1 MNLPVYDQLSR
12 RARRRLVGRALL
24 RALVT
29 SALLVTGY
37 YLLPFTRLSDAGE
50 VVLLVL
56 GLAALSGLIV
66 LQVRA
71 ILRAAYPAARAIE
84 ALAVSTPLFI
94 LLFATTYFLLGHSS
108 PSDFSQRMTRT
119 DALYFT
125 MTTFTT
131 TGFGD
136 ITARSEGTRLIV
148 TVQMLLDLIV
158 LGFGVRLFIGAVRT
172 GQQARTGAVDSAGP
186 AG

>member
-1 MNLPVYDQLSR
+1 
-12 RARRRLVGRALL
+12 
-24 RALVT
+24 
-29 SALLVTGY
+29 
-37 YLLPFTRLSDAGE
+37 
-50 VVLLVL
+50 
-56 GLAALSGLIV
+56 
-66 LQVRA
+66 
-71 ILRAAYPAARAIE
+71 
-84 ALAVSTPLFI
+84 
-94 LLFATTYFLLGHSS
+94 
-108 PSDFSQRMTRT
+108 MTRT

-186 AG
+186 TG

>member
-50 VVLLVL
+50 VVLLAL

-84 ALAVSTPLFI
+84 ALAVSTPLFL
-94 LLFATTYFLLGHSS
+94 LLFATT
-108 PSDFSQRMTRT
+108 
-119 DALYFT
+119 
-125 MTTFTT
+125 
-131 TGFGD
+131 
-136 ITARSEGTRLIV
+136 
-148 TVQMLLDLIV
+148 
-158 LGFGVRLFIGAVRT
+158 
-172 GQQARTGAVDSAGP
+172 
-186 AG
+186 